1 MRAIIPF
8 IAGEK
13 QDQIDF
19 WLEVLQAA
27 LPDYQVLLFDQ
38 VTKAQRDEVEVA
50 IVADPEPAAL
60 ALLPKLKWVQS
71 LWAGVEG
78 LLAEL
83 PDARFDIVRMT
94 DPQLAVDMS
103 EAVLA
108 WTLYLHRDMPKY
120 RAQQDSKV
128 WQCHELTLPSKRCAG
143 VLGLGKL
150 GKVAARRLVDNGFD
164 VCGWSR
170 SKASIEGVTTFA
182 GEDGLVEVLKR
193 SDILIILV
201 PLTDQTHDLLDQ
213 AAFAL
218 MPKGA
223 TVINFARGP
232 VINDVALLETLE
244 RGHLSHAVLDVFDVE
259 PLPQDSP
266 LWGHGGITVLPH
278 ISARTNY
285 YTASAIAAENI
296 SRFFTSGEMPET
308 VNRGQGY

>member
-1 MRAIIPF
+1 MRAVIPF
-8 IAGEK
+8 VAGKK

-38 VTKAQRDEVEVA
+38 VTEAQRAEVEVA
-50 IVADPEPAAL
+50 IVADPEPAKL

-83 PDARFDIVRMT
+83 PDAGFDIVRMT
-94 DPQLAVDMS
+94 DPQLAIDMS

-120 RAQQDSKV
+120 RTQQDSKI
-128 WQCHELTLPSKRCAG
+128 WQCHELTLPSKRCVG

-150 GKVAARRLVDNGFD
+150 GKVSARRLVDNGFD

-170 SKASIEGVTTFA
+170 TKAEIEGVATFA
-182 GEDGLVEVLKR
+182 GVDGLVEVLKR

-201 PLTDQTHDLLDQ
+201 PLTDQTRNLLDE

-223 TVINFARGP
+223 AVINFARGP
-232 VINDVALLETLE
+232 VINDVALLDTLDH
-244 RGHLSHAVLDVFDVE
+244 GHLSHAVLDVFDVE
-259 PLPQDSP
+259 PVPQDSP
-266 LWGHGGITVLPH
+266 FWGHGGVTVLPH

-285 YTASAIAAENI
+285 YTASVIAADNI
-296 SRFFTSGEMPET
+296 NRFFTLGEMPEA